1 MRSRVLWACLV
12 LAVCIAAA
20 SFWKERHAYGHYAAP
35 PVLASASWDKK
46 AAAYLDSREVWWQS
60 WPAAKRD
67 HGTVCISCHTTV
79 TYAFARPV
87 LQQQLNETV
96 MPAPEKNMIDGVEKR
111 VSHWSEMIPFYS
123 DADAGPGK
131 TAQSHATEAVMN
143 AVVLASY
150 DTRQGHLRPITRTA
164 FSNAWALQEK
174 TGEKAGAWK
183 WQDFKLA
190 PWESSESGYQGATW
204 LMIAV
209 ANAPDQ
215 YASEPDIH
223 ENIERLREYLQREY
237 AAQPLMSQLYVLW
250 ASAKVPGLITP
261 ADREK
266 LLNTLDSLQQADGG
280 WSLAAINPWKREDD
294 TPEPTASD
302 GLATSLAV
310 LTLQK
315 SRADS
320 QDATL
325 KRGLEWLKQ
334 HQEKD
339 GRWQAPSLN
348 AQRDPKTDDAA
359 LFMSDA
365 ATAYAVLALEN
376 PSSPRRSGNGQ

>member
-1 MRSRVLWACLV
+1 MRSRVLWACLL
-12 LAVCIAAA
+12 LAVGIG
-20 SFWKERHAYGHYAAP
+20 SVFFWKSRHAYRHYTAAT
-35 PVLASASWDKK
+35 VLASASWDQK

-67 HGTVCISCHTTV
+67 HGTVCISCHTTM

-96 MPAPEKNMIDGVEKR
+96 MPTPEKIMLDGVEKR
-111 VSHWSEMIPFYS
+111 VSHWSEMAPFYS
-123 DADAGPGK
+123 DAVGPGK
-131 TAQSHATEAVMN
+131 AAESRATEAVLN

-150 DTRQGHLRPITRTA
+150 DARQGHLRPITRTA
-164 FSNAWALQEK
+164 FNNAWALQEK
-174 TGEKAGAWK
+174 SGEKAGAWK

-190 PWESSESGYQGATW
+190 PWESVESAYQGATW

-209 ANAPDQ
+209 ADEPDH
-215 YASEPDIH
+215 YASEPDIR
-223 ENIERLREYLQREY
+223 ENIELLRQYLKRDY

-250 ASAKVPGLITP
+250 ASTKVPDLLTP

-266 LLNTLDSLQQADGG
+266 LLNTLNSLQQTDGG
-280 WSLAAINPWKREDD
+280 WSLVSINPWKREDD

-302 GLATSLAV
+302 GLGTSLAV

-315 SRADS
+315 SGADE
-320 QDATL
+320 QDAAL

-334 HQEKD
+334 HQEND

-348 AQRDPKTDDAA
+348 EQRDPKTDDAA

-365 ATAYAVLALEN
+365 ATAYAVLAFEKRV
-376 PSSPRRSGNGQ
+376 PSAP

>member
-1 MRSRVLWACLV
+1 MRSRVLWACLL
-12 LAVCIAAA
+12 LAVGIG
-20 SFWKERHAYGHYAAP
+20 SVFFWKSRHTYRHYTPA
-35 PVLASASWDKK
+35 PVLASASWDQK

-67 HGTVCISCHTTV
+67 HGTVCISCHTSM

-87 LQQQLNETV
+87 LQQRLNETT

-111 VSHWSEMIPFYS
+111 VSHWSEMVPFYS
-123 DADAGPGK
+123 DAVAGPGK
-131 TAQSHATEAVMN
+131 TAESHATEAVLN

-150 DTRQGHLRPITRTA
+150 DARQNHLRPITRTA
-164 FSNAWALQEK
+164 FNNAWALQEK
-174 TGEKAGAWK
+174 SGEKAGAWK

-190 PWESSESGYQGATW
+190 PWESVESAYQGATW
-204 LMIAV
+204 LMMAV
-209 ANAPDQ
+209 ANEPDQ
-215 YASEPDIH
+215 YASEPAIR
-223 ENIERLREYLQREY
+223 ENMELLRQYLKRNY

-250 ASAKVPGLITP
+250 ASTKVPDLLTP

-266 LLNTLDSLQQADGG
+266 LLNTLNSLQQTDGG
-280 WSLAAINPWKREDD
+280 WSLVSINPWKREDD

-302 GLATSLAV
+302 GLGTSLAV

-315 SRADS
+315 SGVDE
-320 QDATL
+320 QDAAL

-334 HQEKD
+334 HQEND

-348 AQRDPKTDDAA
+348 EQRDPKTDDAA

-365 ATAYAVLALEN
+365 ATAYAVLALEKHL
-376 PSSPRRSGNGQ
+376 PSSP

>member
-1 MRSRVLWACLV
+1 MRSRVLWACVV

-20 SFWKERHAYGHYAAP
+20 FFWKARHAYGHYTAP
-35 PVLASASWDKK
+35 PVLASASWDQK

-67 HGTVCISCHTTV
+67 HGTICISCHTTM

-96 MPAPEKNMIDGVEKR
+96 MPQPEKIMIDGVEKR

-123 DADAGPGK
+123 DAIAGPGK
-131 TAQSHATEAVMN
+131 TAQSHATEAVLN

-150 DTRQGHLRPITRTA
+150 DTRQGHLRPITQIA
-164 FSNAWALQEK
+164 FNNAWALQEK
-174 TGEKAGAWK
+174 TGETAGAWK

-190 PWESSESGYQGATW
+190 PWESVESAYQGATW

-209 ANAPDQ
+209 ASEPDQ
-215 YASEPDIH
+215 YASEPDIR
-223 ENIERLREYLQREY
+223 ENIELLRQYLRREY
-237 AAQPLMSQLYVLW
+237 ATQPLMSQLYVLW
-250 ASAKVPGLITP
+250 ASTKVPDLLTP

-266 LLNTLDSLQQADGG
+266 LLSTLDSLQQVDGG
-280 WSLAAINPWKREDD
+280 WSLVSINPWKRNDD

-302 GLATSLAV
+302 GLGTSLAV

-315 SRADS
+315 SGADAN
-320 QDATL
+320 DPTL

-334 HQEKD
+334 HQEED

-348 AQRDPKTDDAA
+348 EQRDPKTDDAA

-365 ATAYAVLALEN
+365 ATAYAVLALEKRF
-376 PSSPRRSGNGQ
+376 PSAP